1 MEETIA
7 NWIKPPNVEMLIC
20 KVTQYFMSHSSMQ
33 IEVFNPHDKTVFYIN
48 FLSVR
53 YFDGP
58 MGWQGADFNVQ
69 EQKEC
74 LEILERIGVQYFEP
88 DTLFVCR
95 IINSS
100 TPTAVVRII
109 ADLGFISEQN
119 LFPYYKPADKPTG

>member
-1 MEETIA
+1 MSTNIA
-7 NWIKPPNVEMLIC
+7 NWIKPPNVDALIC

-33 IEVFNPHDKTVFYIN
+33 IEVFNPHDKTVLYIE

-58 MGWQGADFNVQ
+58 MHWQGANFNVQ

-74 LEILERIGVQYFEP
+74 LKILDLIGVQYFENEA
-88 DTLFVCR
+88 LFVCR
-95 IINSS
+95 IANSS

-109 ADLGFISEQN
+109 ADLGFISEKN
-119 LFPYYKPADKPTG
+119 NFPHYK